1 MDVKNSDNETKKVVD
16 IEVTDEN
23 TALTILVSFCNLA
36 QQRGAYNLKEA
47 AVLSTAIEV
56 FTPAA
61 EEVEEVSEEATEE
74 TTEEA

>member
-36 QQRGAYNLKEA
+36 QQRGAFNIEESAKIWECIKVFKKE
-47 AVLSTAIEV
+47 
-56 FTPAA
+56 
-61 EEVEEVSEEATEE
+61 
-74 TTEEA
+74 

>member
-1 MDVKNSDNETKKVVD
+1 MMDQNQAL
-16 IEVTDEN
+16 N
-23 TALTILVSFCNLA
+23 TLVQAVNLA

-61 EEVEEVSEEATEE
+61 EEVEEASAEASEEATEE
-74 TTEEA
+74 A